1 MYYFHK
7 DNHYNQEKNVIK
19 VKKKQTNKE
28 ISEQIK
34 IWKKKRDAVILAH
47 VYQPG
52 EIQDVADFIGDSLFL
67 SKQAAITKSKVILF
81 CGVQFMAETAS
92 ILSPDKIVL
101 LPDIDAG
108 CPMAD
113 MASVKDVK
121 LKIKE
126 LQPVTV
132 LSYVNSY
139 ASVKALSDYCCT
151 SANAVEVVQ
160 SIPKD
165 KKILFLPDKNLA
177 RFTAK
182 KTDKNIILWK
192 GYCPAH
198 NLLTKEDTLEA
209 INHHPN
215 ALLLVHPEC
224 PLEVCEM
231 ADYIGSTKG
240 ILDFVKNNSAQ
251 EYIIGTE
258 IGILYPLK
266 KQFPSKIFY
275 PASNKM
281 ICKDMKLISL
291 EKILSS
297 LQYLT
302 PQVKVEEN
310 IRKNAMTALSRMMD
324 ITM

>member
-1 MYYFHK
+1 MNK
-7 DNHYNQEKNVIK
+7 VIK
-19 VKKKQTNKE
+19 KPSSKE
-28 ISEQIK
+28 LTEKIL

-52 EIQDVADFIGDSLFL
+52 EIQDIADFTGDSLFL
-67 SKQAAITKSKVILF
+67 SQQAAKTNAKVILF

-92 ILSPDKIVL
+92 ILSPNKIVL

-113 MASVKDVK
+113 MAPVKDVEQ
-121 LKIKE
+121 KIKDM
-126 LQPVTV
+126 QPVTI

-151 SANAVEVVQ
+151 SANAVQVAQ
-160 SIPKD
+160 SIPKGKD
-165 KKILFLPDKNLA
+165 ILFLPDMNLA
-177 RFTAK
+177 RFTAD
-182 KTDKNIILWK
+182 KTNHNIIPWR

-198 NLLTKEDTLEA
+198 NLLSKDDVIHA
-209 INHHPN
+209 KNIHPK
-215 ALLLVHPEC
+215 AMLLVHPEC
-224 PLEVCEM
+224 RPEVCDL

-240 ILDFVKNNSAQ
+240 IIDFVKSCPAK
-251 EYIIGTE
+251 EYIIATE
-258 IGILYPLK
+258 IGILHPLK
-266 KQFPSKIFY
+266 KRYPSKQFY

-297 LQYLT
+297 LITLE
-302 PQVKVEEN
+302 PQVVVSDN
-310 IRKNAMTALSRMMD
+310 IRKNALTALNRMMS
-324 ITM
+324 IVS